1 MKNKKAY
8 IFIILGAI
16 IALSRYAFNKE
27 YDQFLLI
34 GGVMLLMIGI
44 YNISKS
50 LPSKKEEDFT
60 PPLVQSGKI
69 EEKNKE
75 EVKII

>member
-1 MKNKKAY
+1 MNSKKAY

-16 IALSRYAFNKE
+16 LALCRHFFGKDYEQMA
-27 YDQFLLI
+27 LI
-34 GGVMLLMIGI
+34 GGIMLLMIGI

-60 PPLVQSGKI
+60 SPMVKSEENEENNSKKDKI
-69 EEKNKE
+69 S
-75 EVKII
+75 